1 MNESEHLY
9 YYASDDGQSTGPVS
23 AQDLRRLLKE
33 GVIRKSTNVFRKGD
47 TQWRRLSDV
56 LPVQEEN
63 QADPSDAKGQE
74 PPDKIYYYASDDGQS
89 TGPVSAQDLRRLLK
103 EGVIRKSTSVF
114 RKGDAQ
120 WKRLSDVLPVQ
131 DSSDSPASPEREIKK
146 FHSLAKGEVSRNFL
160 SILMDTYVIAL
171 KNFFPVLLAV
181 ILWSFTCWIPYIN
194 IGTTVA
200 IQNLPVDLARGKI
213 ISPTLIFAR
222 RYRQFFGELYL
233 LNAFMLIGIA
243 VCLVPFIFP
252 AIILS
257 YAWMLAPIL
266 LIDKGVNPMEAL
278 TLSNKYTYGN
288 KFSYFLV
295 SIALFISLAILFGL
309 ISLISPELGMI
320 TSILLTPV
328 TGASLIAAVYKR
340 LVLSQINEA

>member
-1 MNESEHLY
+1 MLLPSKTFSCSSGGYPVEFYLLDSLY
-9 YYASDDGQSTGPVS
+9 QYRNYGCHTKPSSRFSQ
-23 AQDLRRLLKE
+23 
-33 GVIRKSTNVFRKGD
+33 RKNHFPDAYFCQTLQAIF
-47 TQWRRLSDV
+47 WRTI
-56 LPVQEEN
+56 P
-63 QADPSDAKGQE
+63 
-74 PPDKIYYYASDDGQS
+74 
-89 TGPVSAQDLRRLLK
+89 
-103 EGVIRKSTSVF
+103 
-114 RKGDAQ
+114 
-120 WKRLSDVLPVQ
+120 
-131 DSSDSPASPEREIKK
+131 PERLHAHW
-146 FHSLAKGEVSRNFL
+146 HSR
-160 SILMDTYVIAL
+160 
-171 KNFFPVLLAV
+171 
-181 ILWSFTCWIPYIN
+181 
-194 IGTTVA
+194 
-200 IQNLPVDLARGKI
+200 LPGSLH
-213 ISPTLIFAR
+213 
-222 RYRQFFGELYL
+222 
-233 LNAFMLIGIA
+233 
-243 VCLVPFIFP
+243 FP